1 MPVRK
6 SKRQEKYA
14 AKRRLT
20 IERDLERTLAI
31 QNADTALLVNMGF
44 DTEISVKTIQM
55 CRNDINAAI
64 DKLLSADA
72 QPTPSVS
79 LARCITPPVSPAR
92 CIAVKCSPVL
102 EPEFM

>member
-20 IERDLERTLAI
+20 IERDLDRTLAV
-31 QNADTALLVNMGF
+31 QNANIALLVSMGF

-72 QPTPSVS
+72 QPTP
-79 LARCITPPVSPAR
+79 PVSPAR

>member
-20 IERDLERTLAI
+20 IERDLERTLAM

-44 DTEISVKTIQM
+44 DTEISLKAIQM

>member
-1 MPVRK
+1 M
-6 SKRQEKYA
+6 
-14 AKRRLT
+14 
-20 IERDLERTLAI
+20 ERTLVVR
-31 QNADTALLVNMGF
+31 NANIALLVNMGF

-72 QPTPSVS
+72 QPTPP
-79 LARCITPPVSPAR
+79 LSPAR